1 MESKTAPATPLV
13 VEVMS
18 TDQLK
23 EAWLR
28 SDAIEF
34 GDPVLAHVSFPHRK
48 TYFPLGFSVT
58 ITTNSP
64 EVLEAAEQSWGR
76 FTHLFDRPP
85 IHLQIGMSEGE
96 SCACPLTPVCRMRDH
111 IVSNIADGENF
122 AICDLSRGSAMI
134 WVTRAA
140 MQHCDYFRYFF
151 LESSAMCNIS
161 GRYATGIHAACVAL
175 NGNGILLCGDSGA
188 GKSTL
193 SYACAQAGW
202 TYVTDDGSYL
212 IHDRADRL
220 VVGNYR
226 QIRLRPTAEVLFPE
240 LCGLAAMQRAGVG
253 KPSVELFTNP
263 GTIASTAGTAHV
275 KHIVF
280 LKRDVAVQELAIF
293 PRAVARLYMQQSVYC
308 LPYDSEPHMAAIDQL
323 LELETYELRYNDLDW
338 AIKRLALLVQ
348 EGRP

>member
-1 MESKTAPATPLV
+1 MESNTVPATPLAT
-13 VEVMS
+13 EVRS

-34 GDPVLAHVSFPHRK
+34 GDPVLAHVSFPHRM
-48 TYFPLGFSVT
+48 TYFPLGFPVT

-64 EVLEAAEQSWGR
+64 EALDAADQSWGR

-85 IHLQIGMSEGE
+85 IRLQIGISDGE
-96 SCACPLTPVCRMRDH
+96 SSVCPPTPVCRMRDH

-140 MQHCDYFRYFF
+140 IQHRNYFRYFF

-161 GRYATGIHAACVAL
+161 GRYATSIHAACVAL
-175 NGNGILLCGDSGA
+175 DGNGILLCGDSGT

-193 SYACAQAGW
+193 SYACARTGW

-212 IHDRADRL
+212 IHDWPDRL

-226 QIRLRPTAEVLFPE
+226 QIRFRPTAEALFPE
-240 LCGLAAMQRAGVG
+240 LRGLAVMQRAGAG
-253 KPSVELFTNP
+253 KPSVELFTNS
-263 GTIASTAGTAHV
+263 GTIASTAGTANI

-280 LKRDVAVQELAIF
+280 LKRDVAVQELAAF
-293 PRAVARLYMQQSVYC
+293 PRAVARLYMQQSVHC
-308 LPYDSEPHMAAIDQL
+308 LPYDSEPHIAAIDRL

-338 AIKRLALLVQ
+338 AITRLALLVQ